1 MPSSTKSILLGALG
15 FTVMSLGIALAE
27 EPRHI
32 AAVAF
37 VEKPWAVALDITGYS
52 IHLDGVT
59 PDGRRYFFATNAVT
73 SMTLSVTL
81 ETITGQATEQGCI
94 AHLQH
99 IAQTSAATVS
109 PSFTQYEVRH
119 MPVIEFLSPAGR
131 GENVNQF
138 HLFACVGKENVYTD
152 IHISKN
158 GFAAGDESLLRR
170 VVATL
175 DIIAA
180 PAAGSLDH
188 LRAGSAPY
196 LKGDYAQA
204 IPHYEEALALEQS
217 HPTLDKSLWR
227 LLIHNLGMAYRVTG
241 DLPQAR
247 TIFEYGVSRDP
258 ANPLFHY
265 NLARTYAG
273 MNDRAHAMQSLHAAF
288 HNNRLRD
295 VNERLPDPRQD
306 GSFRRFMLDPSFR
319 SLAEALMQPA
329 I

>member
-81 ETITGQATEQGCI
+81 ERITGQATEQVCI

-131 GENVNQF
+131 GEN
-138 HLFACVGKENVYTD
+138 
-152 IHISKN
+152 
-158 GFAAGDESLLRR
+158 
-170 VVATL
+170 
-175 DIIAA
+175 
-180 PAAGSLDH
+180 
-188 LRAGSAPY
+188 
-196 LKGDYAQA
+196 
-204 IPHYEEALALEQS
+204 
-217 HPTLDKSLWR
+217 
-227 LLIHNLGMAYRVTG
+227 
-241 DLPQAR
+241 
-247 TIFEYGVSRDP
+247 
-258 ANPLFHY
+258 
-265 NLARTYAG
+265 
-273 MNDRAHAMQSLHAAF
+273 
-288 HNNRLRD
+288 
-295 VNERLPDPRQD
+295 
-306 GSFRRFMLDPSFR
+306 
-319 SLAEALMQPA
+319 
-329 I
+329 